1 MRLNQMKNFC
11 TAKEIINQMKRQP
24 TTWKKIFSNH
34 IPEKGQYQKYTKNP
48 YNEQQKTKQAS

>member
-48 YNEQQKTKQAS
+48 YNE